1 MPVLEIFGWIG
12 SAVIVASMMQQRIL
26 RLRVVN
32 LVGAM
37 MLVFYNGALGVWPMV
52 GLNAVLSAV
61 QAVNIYRLLS
71 TRHSDADYDVVAV
84 RPDDPYLMYLVRQHA
99 TDLTRFTPTF
109 HPAESPQQSDAA
121 FLIMKGTETVGYVL
135 LHDAG
140 DGVAQVDLDYVTEK
154 YRDLTPGEFVFR
166 RSDALRD
173 AGYRK
178 VVTPPGVR
186 DAYYGRIGF
195 DRVGDRYELVLGDA

>member
-1 MPVLEIFGWIG
+1 MPILEIFGWIG
-12 SAVIVASMMQQRIL
+12 SAVIVVSMMQQRIL
-26 RLRVVN
+26 RLRWIN
-32 LVGAM
+32 LGGCLIHIV
-37 MLVFYNGALGVWPMV
+37 YNGILGVWPMV
-52 GLNAVLSAV
+52 GLNVVLAVV
-61 QAVNIYRLLS
+61 QIVNLYRLLS
-71 TRHSDADYDVVAV
+71 TRHSDADYEVVAV

-109 HPAESPQQSDAA
+109 HPAESPQESDTA

-195 DRVGDRYELVLGDA
+195 DRVGDRYELVLENA